1 METRT
6 TLAAVLAREPLGD
19 RIAHY
24 KPAWYGQSDSD
35 EDWELYRWG
44 RYHARDVDIRFVT
57 RHLTP
62 EMVLENYARGVFPM
76 ANPGVG
82 VITWHCP
89 KPRAVIPLEG
99 FHVSRSLARTLRLGR
114 FAVSY
119 NRAFAEVIAGCA
131 DRGGGESTWIS
142 DEIREVYTELH
153 RRGHAHSVEVWADGE
168 LAAGIYGLQ
177 LGGAF
182 FAESKFHR
190 VRDMSKVALAQ
201 LAYRLRD
208 RGFTLLEVQY
218 LTPHLRQFG
227 ALEIAH
233 REYAERLEAALALE
247 RTFS

>member
-1 METRT
+1 M
-6 TLAAVLAREPLGD
+6 
-19 RIAHY
+19 
-24 KPAWYGQSDSD
+24 
-35 EDWELYRWG
+35 
-44 RYHARDVDIRFVT
+44 T

-99 FHVSRSLARTLRLGR
+99 FHVSRSLERTLRLGR
-114 FAVSY
+114 FTVTY
-119 NRAFAEVIAGCA
+119 NGAFAEVIAGCA
-131 DRGGGESTWIS
+131 DRGGDESTWIN

-153 RRGHAHSVEVWADGE
+153 RRGHAHSVEVWVEGA
-168 LAAGIYGLQ
+168 LAAGVYGLQ

-201 LAYRLRD
+201 LVSRLRE
-208 RGFTLLEVQY
+208 REFALLEVQY
-218 LTPHLRQFG
+218 VTPHLRRFG
-227 ALEIAH
+227 AVEIPH
-233 REYAERLEAALALE
+233 RVYVERLEAALSLA
-247 RTFS
+247 RRFD